1 MAIGTRRKGLDV
13 EYLIILIPSTLAI
26 RVEVRPSLYDRF
38 HQKTIFGSRGQLIT
52 DLLLQWTS
60 GPMSDLKEILK
71 PKRRPGSK
79 QRWTVAIPKHLHD
92 RLEELGLLSSFGA
105 PSRLLTSLLETWVT
119 EQERLSLE
127 AARKELQA

>member
-26 RVEVRPSLYDRF
+26 RVEVRPALYDRF

-52 DLLLQWTS
+52 DLLLQWLA
-60 GPMSDLKEILK
+60 GPMSELPQVLK
-71 PKRRPGSK
+71 PVRRAGSK
-79 QRWTVAIPKHLHD
+79 QRWTVAIPKHVHD
-92 RLEELGLLSSFGA
+92 RLDELGILGSFGA
-105 PSRLLTSLLETWVT
+105 SSRLLTFLLENWVL
-119 EQERLSLE
+119 EQEAKSLE